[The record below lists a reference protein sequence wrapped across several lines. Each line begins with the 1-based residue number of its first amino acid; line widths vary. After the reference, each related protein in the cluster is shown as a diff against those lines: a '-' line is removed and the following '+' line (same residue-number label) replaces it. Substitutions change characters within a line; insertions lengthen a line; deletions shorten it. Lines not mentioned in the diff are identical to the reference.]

1 MENKTLNRGQ
11 FLKTLGLSSKA
22 LIAFYCIG
30 AVTACSKDEVMADG
44 NTGGTTGGGTPN
56 MGLSGTTTGDSL
68 DFTLDLTSANYGK
81 LKNVGEFVIVGD
93 ALVANANGNYIA
105 LSKTCT
111 HQGTQLQYRKNEGDI
126 WCNNHGSEFNLTG
139 TVKKSPASMSLK
151 VFKTTFDG
159 TTQSLSVKA

>member
-1 MENKTLNRGQ
+1 MENKIVNRGQ
-11 FLKTLGLSSKA
+11 FLKTLGMSSKA

-44 NTGGTTGGGTPN
+44 NSGGGTTNT
-56 MGLSGTTTGDSL
+56 GLTGTTTGGSL
-68 DFTLDLTSANYGK
+68 DFTLDLTSANYAK
-81 LKNVGEFVIVGD
+81 LKNIGEFVIVGD
-93 ALVANANGNYIA
+93 ALIANANGNYIA

-139 TVKKSPASMSLK
+139 TVKKSPAAMSLK

-159 TTQSLSVKA
+159 TSQLLNIKA